1 MDSQESKIIMLHTRK
16 IRIPSER
23 YLEQKIAEL
32 SLLENPTQ
40 EDVDLLVYYKKLL
53 LKKCR

>member
-1 MDSQESKIIMLHTRK
+1 MLHTRK